1 MHKFKVGDYVKIL
14 DGSYSPHRFVAWM
27 SSMDKLI
34 GNVDVVDHVYADCG
48 IYTLRDCGKYMA
60 EDWLAPVTTAK
71 FVPKIKKVIV
81 NEPATIIIWDDDV
94 KTVVKCGANDTFD
107 VEKGIAMAYIKR
119 IMFDNKTTQMNK
131 WFQQYEEELTVGA
144 VHE

>member
-1 MHKFKVGDYVKIL
+1 MDFNDNGVMVKVIGRPVLVVGD
-14 DGSYSPHRFVAWM
+14 G
-27 SSMDKLI
+27 
-34 GNVDVVDHVYADCG
+34 
-48 IYTLRDCGKYMA
+48 
-60 EDWLAPVTTAK
+60 
-71 FVPKIKKVIV
+71 VPEIKKVIV
-81 NEPATIIIWDDDV
+81 NNPATIIIWDDDV

-119 IMFDNKTTQMNK
+119 VMFDNKTTQMNK